1 MDKIQEL
8 IPHTILDLQKFV
20 VADAGNPV
28 SAIVE
33 GNGEVSLLTRIML
46 MAEQKIL

>member
-8 IPHTILDLQKFV
+8 IPYTILDLQKFV
-20 VADAGNPV
+20 VADADNSV
-28 SAIVE
+28 SAVVE
-33 GNGEVSLLTRIML
+33 GNGEVSLLTRIIL